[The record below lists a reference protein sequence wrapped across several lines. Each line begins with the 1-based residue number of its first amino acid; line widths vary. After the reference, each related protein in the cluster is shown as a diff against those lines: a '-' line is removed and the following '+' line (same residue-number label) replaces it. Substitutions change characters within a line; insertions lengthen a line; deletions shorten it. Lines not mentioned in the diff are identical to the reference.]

1 VEAKGDSRYFK
12 VLGICNDVFLVDMF
26 FDKFFTDFDSSLSS
40 SSIIV
45 LPDFSEDPSL
55 NDSAY
60 SCDGQKL
67 ANDTIDY
74 PVKEGLQVELKSL
87 KRKIEVVS
95 ADVPC
100 LKNEEFNKL
109 AKF

>member
-1 VEAKGDSRYFK
+1 MIAPPEIYAILGEELSVEDEEE
-12 VLGICNDVFLVDMF
+12 VLAEFENLE
-26 FDKFFTDFDSSLSS
+26 TQLSS

-87 KRKIEVVS
+87 KRKIEAVS